1 MNGELRALSLAHG
14 LLLGLLLASPLFAT
28 AILPH
33 AVSALF
39 LLGGF
44 QLRLADRRWD
54 MRSGARAWISHV
66 RMAPRRLLPWGAAAL
81 VAMIG
86 GDGARAEAIVAAAL
100 LCELLVYP
108 IGAHLLARLARPW
121 VALVLAL
128 LIALGPRA
136 ASETMALIL
145 AFVTGIAA
153 CLVWLRGPDGDG
165 RSLALMLGGGAAAAL
180 MPLLAPATTPYAFP
194 TAATCLTLALAH
206 LSVLRRRPLPWRA
219 DGGAGRRIRR
229 PLWPLPSR
237 LS

>member
-1 MNGELRALSLAHG
+1 MTGELRALGLAHG
-14 LLLGLLLASPLFAT
+14 LLLGLLLASPLFAPDL
-28 AILPH
+28 LPH

-54 MRSGARAWISHV
+54 LRGGPKAWISHI
-66 RMAPRRLLPWGAAAL
+66 RMAPRRLLPWAAAAI
-81 VAMIG
+81 VALIG
-86 GDGARAEAIVAAAL
+86 GSGARAEAIVTAAL

-121 VALVLAL
+121 AALVLAL

-136 ASETMALIL
+136 GSETTALVL
-145 AFVTGIAA
+145 AFVTGIVA
-153 CLVWLRGPDGDG
+153 CLVWLRGPDGEG
-165 RSLALMLGGGAAAAL
+165 RSLALVLSGGAAAAL
-180 MPLLAPATTPYAFP
+180 TPLLAPVATAYAFP

-219 DGGAGRRIRR
+219 DGEARGVRR

-237 LS
+237 PS